1 MEEHYFEES
10 PYGDFVGNKEVTLMK
25 AVQFVIDKNYVK
37 ARGEF
42 LKVKNIVDYLVG
54 RGLKINSQL
63 TDSVQAGIEF
73 CELMLLSEVGSE
85 KAERDA
91 TCSKIDE
98 KISFLHGG
106 GSMIEH
112 DSRKIRSELHGV
124 FAGALDTL
132 FKKINC

>member
-1 MEEHYFEES
+1 MIQFQS
-10 PYGDFVGNKEVTLMK
+10 VGNKEVTLMK

-112 DSRKIRSELHGV
+112 DSRKIRSELHGI

>member
-37 ARGEF
+37 AREEF
-42 LKVKNIVDYLVG
+42 LKVKNIVKYLVG

-73 CELMLLSEVGSE
+73 CELMLLSEVSSGN
-85 KAERDA
+85 AERDA
-91 TCSKIDE
+91 T
-98 KISFLHGG
+98 
-106 GSMIEH
+106 
-112 DSRKIRSELHGV
+112 
-124 FAGALDTL
+124 
-132 FKKINC
+132 